1 MQAKYVTIAHYMKQV
16 KAIIFDFDG
25 LMVNSEELRE
35 EAMARLISEYGKQ
48 FRHEDYLPTMT
59 QLRGAEAVN
68 GFLMKKYGIDDDILE
83 FGRKRTEYF
92 HELFESRLE
101 LMDGISDVIGD
112 AKEAGVMLAVASN
125 RNKQDVVDG
134 LTRLGVLDNFYVVVN
149 SDELESRNMKP
160 DPEIYLVTA
169 QKLGVE
175 PSECLVL
182 EDSVDGA
189 QAARAAGMRV
199 IQVPDARY
207 NDGYHDEAEMVLM
220 SMTELRR
227 EVLQRLI
234 NPRGIES
241 SSRSEII

>member
-1 MQAKYVTIAHYMKQV
+1 MQQV

-35 EAMARLISEYGKQ
+35 EAMARVISEYGAELK
-48 FRHEDYLPTMT
+48 HEDYLPTMT
-59 QLRGAEAVN
+59 RLRGYGAVN
-68 GFLMKKYGIDDDILE
+68 GFLMEKYGIDDDILE

-101 LMDGISDVIGD
+101 LMDGISDVIRD
-112 AKEAGVMLAVASN
+112 AKEVGVKLAVASN

-134 LTRLGVLDNFYVVVN
+134 LARLGVLENFYVVVN

-169 QKLGVE
+169 KKLGVE
-175 PSECLVL
+175 PSACLVL

-189 QAARAAGMRV
+189 QAAVAAGMRV

-207 NDGYHDEAEMVLM
+207 NDGYHDEAEMVLR

-234 NPRGIES
+234 HPDGIES
-241 SSRSEII
+241 NKRSEVI